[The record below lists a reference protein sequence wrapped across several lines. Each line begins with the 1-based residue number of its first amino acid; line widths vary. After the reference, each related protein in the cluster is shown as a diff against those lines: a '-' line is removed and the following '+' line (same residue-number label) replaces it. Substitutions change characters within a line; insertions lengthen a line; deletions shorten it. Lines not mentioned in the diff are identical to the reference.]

1 MELSTAVCQNRRSE
15 TVRQDSTMVSSS
27 AAIIAKE
34 SARNTV
40 TELCVHCA
48 VRSAFAVRRPSLF
61 GCAGPCVLYRFIST
75 RWLRSFQSD
84 RRCH

>member
-27 AAIIAKE
+27 AAIIAKL

-40 TELCVHCA
+40 TEPCVHGA
-48 VRSAFAVRRPSLF
+48 VRSAFALRRPSVSV
-61 GCAGPCVLYRFIST
+61 CAGSRVMRRFIST
-75 RWLRSFQSD
+75 RW
-84 RRCH
+84 